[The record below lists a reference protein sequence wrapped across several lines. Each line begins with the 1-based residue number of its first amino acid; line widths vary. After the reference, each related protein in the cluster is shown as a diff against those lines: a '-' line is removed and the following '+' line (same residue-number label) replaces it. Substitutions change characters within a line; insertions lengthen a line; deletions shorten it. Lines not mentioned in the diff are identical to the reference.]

1 MSRGQPTP
9 LETREYAGQS
19 TILASTTQPRQAY
32 RSLDACE
39 TSSNDVLD
47 FTTVQVAGH
56 APTLQEHY
64 QAAAGTVRADQ
75 SQLPNAMR
83 RLRDQYS
90 HFEPCARQLTARI
103 CNDLS
108 VPQHFR
114 IFVASP
120 SDVRDERQ
128 AIFEIA
134 ARVPYDPV
142 LRGKVT
148 LEIVAWDGPY
158 GSIPLLATVDP
169 QTAVSAGLPLPS
181 ECDVVVVVI
190 HSRLGTPLP
199 SKYAKD
205 DGNRPVTGTEWEY
218 EDAIRAHHTS
228 GTPEVLVYRREGPA
242 SLDLDS
248 TTDASALI
256 QAHRQIQAV
265 EESFSRLE
273 AERRGFN
280 NYNSVADFAASFAD
294 HLKTIV
300 RARLDNPTPVRSRV
314 LAALADG
321 NDDVPTSEL
330 IGFAANILEE
340 PHLRIMAVDRLSE
353 RVVSAEQAD
362 TAQLRELAQQLMTTR
377 HDELGEAGIK
387 LAKRLVTNDKAPI
400 AFLRSGATN
409 PKWRVKAATVAI
421 TRGSTTPQSSMC
433 TRASARH

>member
-1 MSRGQPTP
+1 M
-9 LETREYAGQS
+9 
-19 TILASTTQPRQAY
+19 
-32 RSLDACE
+32 
-39 TSSNDVLD
+39 
-47 FTTVQVAGH
+47 
-56 APTLQEHY
+56 
-64 QAAAGTVRADQ
+64 
-75 SQLPNAMR
+75 
-83 RLRDQYS
+83 
-90 HFEPCARQLTARI
+90 
-103 CNDLS
+103 
-108 VPQHFR
+108 PQHFR

-205 DGNRPVTGTEWEY
+205 GGNRPVTGTEWEY
-218 EDAIRAHHTS
+218 EDAIRAHHAS
-228 GTPEVLVYRREGPA
+228 GTPEVLVYRREGPV
-242 SLDLDS
+242 SFDLDS
-248 TTDASALI
+248 TTDASI
-256 QAHRQIQAV
+256 VMQAHRQIQAV
-265 EESFSRLE
+265 EEFFSRLE
-273 AERRGFN
+273 AERRG
-280 NYNSVADFAASFAD
+280 YNRYKSVADFAASFAE
-294 HLKTIV
+294 HLKAIV

-321 NDDVPTSEL
+321 NDDVPNSEL
-330 IGFAANILEE
+330 IGFAATILEE

-362 TAQLRELAQQLMTTR
+362 IVQLRELAQQLMTTR

-387 LAKRLVTNDKAPI
+387 LAKRLVTDGKAPI
-400 AFLRSGATN
+400 AFLRSAATN
-409 PKWRVKAATVAI
+409 PKWRVKSATVAI
-421 TRGSTTPQSSMC
+421 TRGFDDTAVIDVYEGIGKALSYWRPVQTISEHLCEMAERLDDTDRARAIHILQTLLSNPRQSANQQ
-433 TRASARH
+433 TRLREAIAQLGGQPT